1 MHDEFDRLI
10 DEAVTSYAA
19 AEPSPELATSILLR
33 AQQELLPRR
42 AGWKLALALALP
54 VTAAIAV
61 LAAVLAGQLA
71 MPPAP
76 PTVATD
82 PSVPQMPA
90 EQPQQMMKAAVNP
103 LPARARAPKSEAAR
117 SAVRPLPT
125 QYTKQELVL
134 LSFAQRYPKE
144 AAAIAEAQK
153 QDMQPL
159 TQQPITISRLKF
171 APLSIPVLN
180 EEK

>member
-1 MHDEFDRLI
+1 MHDEYDTLI
-10 DEAVTSYAA
+10 DEAVKSYAV
-19 AEPSPELATSILLR
+19 AEPSPELATSILRR
-33 AQQELLPRR
+33 AQLETSQRR
-42 AGWKLALALALP
+42 MGWKLALALALP
-54 VTAAIAV
+54 AAAIAIMAVV
-61 LAAVLAGQLA
+61 LVGSFT